1 MSGGRPGERTSAPT
15 STPAKPS
22 RVPNRWGEGSRLR
35 QEILEAAERLLEQG
49 ELPEEISL
57 RGIAREAGVTAP
69 AIYKHFK
76 DKAELMWTL
85 LDGVYA
91 TMAEDMRTAQRSTP
105 SDTPW
110 AGLCAVIDAY
120 SRIATSEPRRYHLL
134 FRIGPDLPPLPDA
147 RVHPMGVIL
156 DAWIEAV
163 APCLPESVRAAEDS
177 LDAEQTAKLLWSGL
191 HGQFGLYWNIPDAA
205 KPLGR
210 TELDALRESLLLTLF
225 GPRPDRHP

>member
-1 MSGGRPGERTSAPT
+1 MSAARTGEQTSAPASERT
-15 STPAKPS
+15 KPS
-22 RVPNRWGEGSRLR
+22 RAPNRWGEGGRLR
-35 QEILEAAERLLEQG
+35 QEILQAAEHLLEQG
-49 ELPEEISL
+49 ERPEEISL
-57 RGIAREAGVTAP
+57 RAIAREAGITAP

-85 LDGVYA
+85 LDGVY
-91 TMAEDMRTAQRSTP
+91 TTLAEDMRTAQRSAP
-105 SDTPW
+105 DDPW
-110 AGLCAVIDAY
+110 TGLRAVIDTY
-120 SRIATSEPRRYHLL
+120 GRIATAEPRRYHLL

-147 RVHPMGVIL
+147 QPHPMGVVL

-163 APCLPESVRAAEDS
+163 APCLPKSVPVAEGS